1 MSRGCVVSKE
11 KSFAPYSHFVSGIG
25 RRKIKKRVNREKRV
39 RNSTNISL
47 TSHSQFE

>member
-1 MSRGCVVSKE
+1 MSRGCVVSKGR
-11 KSFAPYSHFVSGIG
+11 SFATYSRFVSGIG
-25 RRKIKKRVNREKRV
+25 RRKIKKRVNRIKRA